1 RGVTLRLGRSRSV
14 LRDDLA
20 FATSGQSHYLIR
32 ILAITV
38 LHARRADG
46 HAGNSYAEQVGAVL
60 QQVDLF
66 CRHVAFLEL
75 TVDDRG
81 VAGAQARGYA
91 GGLLET
97 PHVGFHMIIDR
108 EAVVLQVQDPVL
120 AAAAVG
126 VAVDVNGQVVCRL
139 GQTSDEQTGQGDNA

>member
-14 LRDDLA
+14 LRDDLDL
-20 FATSGQSHYLIR
+20 ATSSQSHYLIR

-46 HAGNSYAEQVGAVL
+46 HAGNGYAEQVGAAL

-66 CRHVAFLEL
+66 CRHVAFHEL
-75 TVDDRG
+75 AVDDRS
-81 VAGAQARGYA
+81 VAGAQTRGYA
-91 GGLLET
+91 GGLLEAA
-97 PHVGFHMIIDR
+97 HVGFHMIIDR
-108 EAVVLQVQDPVL
+108 EAVALQMQDPVL

-126 VAVDVNGQVVCRL
+126 V
-139 GQTSDEQTGQGDNA
+139 

>member
-46 HAGNSYAEQVGAVL
+46 HAGNGYAEQVGAFL
-60 QQVDLF
+60 QEVDLF
-66 CRHVAFLEL
+66 CRHVAFHEL

-81 VAGAQARGYA
+81 VAGAQARGDA
-91 GGLLET
+91 SGLLEAD
-97 PHVGFHMIIDR
+97 HVGYYIIVQR
-108 EAVVLQVQDPVL
+108 EAVVRQMQDPVL
-120 AAAAVG
+120 AATAG
-126 VAVDVNGQVVCRL
+126 CVAVDVNGQVVCRL
-139 GQTSDEQTGQGDNA
+139 GKTAHEQTGQGDEA